1 MLKTLIA
8 RAQDADVKDI
18 ERAACELKLN
28 MLNELNHELAAI
40 KPIFNGDAERR
51 TAFIQGTIK
60 ASLDEVIMAI
70 LIFEND
76 LNNEDIEVYYQDL
89 EKHYEE
95 TQLMSLTTKIRDAI
109 RKVIHEDTE
118 IPKPD
123 KYWGMG

>member
-1 MLKTLIA
+1 M
-8 RAQDADVKDI
+8 
-18 ERAACELKLN
+18 
-28 MLNELNHELAAI
+28 
-40 KPIFNGDAERR
+40 
-51 TAFIQGTIK
+51 AFTQGAIK
-60 ASLDEVIMAI
+60 ASLDEVILAT
-70 LIFEND
+70 LISEND